1 MVMAKTVKPRKR
13 PQYTSGLSQI
23 ERREKLFA
31 KTQVWLGLICND
43 GYTLQQV
50 ADIEGVEREYIRK
63 HLASNK
69 VYKAEME
76 KRKKEKFINSHANQK
91 EETKEF
97 IIQLM
102 EEGFDDEA
110 IAKSLGMS
118 ERQVNNVLI
127 KAGVRVKKN
136 VKKRKRR
143 NKKEKLA
150 SA

>member
-1 MVMAKTVKPRKR
+1 MAKTVKPRKR
-13 PQYTSGLSQI
+13 PQYTRGLSQV

-31 KTQVWLGLICND
+31 KTQVWLGLICNN

-50 ADIEGVEREYIRK
+50 ADIEKVEREYIRK
-63 HLASNK
+63 HLAQNET
-69 VYKAEME
+69 YKAEMD
-76 KRKKEKFINSHANQK
+76 KRKKAKFTNSHANQK

-97 IIQLM
+97 VIQLM
-102 EEGFDDEA
+102 EEGFEDNA
-110 IAKSLGMS
+110 IAHSLGMS
-118 ERQVNNVLI
+118 ERQINNILI
-127 KAGVRVKKN
+127 KAGVRVKRN